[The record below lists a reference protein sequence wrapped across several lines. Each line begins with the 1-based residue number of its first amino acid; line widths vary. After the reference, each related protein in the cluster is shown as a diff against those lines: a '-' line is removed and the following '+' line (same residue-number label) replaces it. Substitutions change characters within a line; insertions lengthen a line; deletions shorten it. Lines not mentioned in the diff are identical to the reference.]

1 MGTPCFRHRPSLLPA
16 RHAAIHAFFKAH
28 RGKSSLLGSP
38 ERMLNRRRFARTI
51 LAFLFCGAS
60 TDRSGFAAGAEDGF
74 ARLAEA
80 FAKIEAESGGRLG
93 VAVLDTQSG
102 AAAGHRADERFPI
115 CSTFK
120 LLAAAATLAKVDA
133 GKEQLA
139 RRVRIEPGDL
149 LSYAPIAKQH
159 VNSEDLSIGELC
171 EAAVTV
177 SDNTAANLILQSL
190 GGPSALTRY
199 ARSLGDEYTRLDRI
213 EPDLNEAAPDD
224 PRDTTT
230 PAAMAKNLRVLAA
243 GAALSPASRDQL
255 IAWLLA
261 CKTGDAKLRA
271 GLPKAWRIGDKTGA
285 GGHGSSNDVAVV
297 WPPNRPPV
305 LIAAYLTGAEAS
317 DDKHN
322 ATHAAVARAVAEALT
337 G

>member
-1 MGTPCFRHRPSLLPA
+1 MFT
-16 RHAAIHAFFKAH
+16 
-28 RGKSSLLGSP
+28 
-38 ERMLNRRRFARTI
+38 RRRFARAS
-51 LAFLFCGAS
+51 LASVLSAVAF
-60 TDRSGFAAGAEDGF
+60 RPSGFAAEAQDGF

-80 FAKIEAESGGRLG
+80 FARIEAESGGRLG

-102 AAAGHRADERFPI
+102 ASAGHRADERFPI

-139 RRVRIEPGDL
+139 RRVPIEPGDL

-159 VNSEDLSIGELC
+159 VNGEGLSIGELC

-199 ARSLGDEYTRLDRI
+199 ARSLGDEFTRLDRI

-230 PAAMAKNLRVLAA
+230 PAIMAKNLQLLTTD
-243 GAALSPASRDQL
+243 AALSPASRDQL
-255 IAWLLA
+255 IAWLIA

-271 GLPKAWRIGDKTGA
+271 GLPKSWRIGDKTGA

-297 WPPNRPPV
+297 WPLNRPPL

-317 DDKHN
+317 DDKRN
-322 ATHAAVARAVAEALT
+322 ATHVAVARAVAVALA